1 MTISKWLIAL
11 ICFGCALIGSIVT
24 VVAQSNAE
32 CASVAEQQR
41 DQRDVDTS
49 FEARPNSRGGIK
61 EY

>member
-11 ICFGCALIGSIVT
+11 ICSSCALIGSMVT
-24 VVAQSNAE
+24 VVVQSNAE
-32 CASVAEQQR
+32 CASVAEQHW

-49 FEARPNSRGGIK
+49 FEARPNTRGGVK